1 MIVLVP
7 KTMFLFITEKN
18 YIRYLIIIIYSY
30 LLGKSRAIKYTNKS
44 FMLHLRNI
52 EHYPVTGLQI
62 TSNLSVIFTSGNR
75 QKWVPLP
82 LDAKGQEGDQN
93 QPTDSDVTG
102 SFATRR
108 SPSWRGVSP
117 GGRGGRGRRGAGGM
131 YRGGRGRQ
139 RGGGRG
145 KG

>member
-1 MIVLVP
+1 M
-7 KTMFLFITEKN
+7 TF
-18 YIRYLIIIIYSY
+18 
-30 LLGKSRAIKYTNKS
+30 A
-44 FMLHLRNI
+44 
-52 EHYPVTGLQI
+52 
-62 TSNLSVIFTSGNR
+62 FTLGNR

-82 LDAKGQEGDQN
+82 LDPKGQDGENSNPSPD
-93 QPTDSDVTG
+93 PDS
-102 SFATRR
+102 SFQTRK

-145 KG
+145 QYAFHFGR

>member
-1 MIVLVP
+1 MP
-7 KTMFLFITEKN
+7 FIWISST
-18 YIRYLIIIIYSY
+18 L
-30 LLGKSRAIKYTNKS
+30 
-44 FMLHLRNI
+44 
-52 EHYPVTGLQI
+52 
-62 TSNLSVIFTSGNR
+62 GNR

-82 LDAKGQEGDQN
+82 LDPKGQDTDQLN
-93 QPTDSDVTG
+93 SNHSPDPDG
-102 SFATRR
+102 SGPFSTRK

-145 KG
+145 AECFYTISDNFSIPHITKLIM